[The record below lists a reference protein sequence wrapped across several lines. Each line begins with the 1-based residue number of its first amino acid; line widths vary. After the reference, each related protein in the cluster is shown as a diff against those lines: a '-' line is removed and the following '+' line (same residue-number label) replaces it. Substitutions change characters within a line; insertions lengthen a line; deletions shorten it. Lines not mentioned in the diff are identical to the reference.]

1 MTSYVRRFTAAS
13 SMALALGFGLVGLV
27 VVGMPSSAQAQQ
39 TGSNFREAGQRFQR
53 GVALYGEADYHAALV
68 EFKRA
73 YLLAP
78 NAAVLYNIG
87 ETQYQ
92 LQDYASAL
100 TTFTR
105 YLAESGPTA
114 AHRSEVESNVEILHA
129 RVGHLSIVTTPPGA
143 DITVDDQALGKT
155 PFDKPFLVS
164 IGHRKVIA
172 SIAGRPPITRYVDI
186 AADDNA
192 SVSLAVPPATDASQ
206 GVAPAASATPP
217 EDSGGSGS
225 TLRVVGWIATGT
237 FAAGA
242 VVFGLL
248 ANKEAGDL
256 SNDRGTYPVSA
267 STLTH
272 DSNLTTTY
280 AVLSDSLTAA
290 AIILGGITL
299 YSTLSASSSSTTT
312 RGSRDSVRVT
322 LGPASARF
330 QMTF

>member
-1 MTSYVRRFTAAS
+1 MALAS
-13 SMALALGFGLVGLV
+13 SMGLGLGAVAAMATPG
-27 VVGMPSSAQAQQ
+27 SAQAQQ
-39 TGSNFREAGQRFQR
+39 TGSNFHEAGLRFQR
-53 GVALYGEADYHAALV
+53 GVSLYNEADYHAALV

-100 TTFTR
+100 TTFQR

-172 SIAGRPPITRYVDI
+172 SIPGRPPITRYVDI

-206 GVAPAASATPP
+206 GVAPLPSTTPP
-217 EDSGGSGS
+217 EQSGGNGS

-248 ANKEAGDL
+248 ANKEAGTL
-256 SNDRGTYPVSA
+256 SNDRGTYPVSS

-272 DSNLTTTY
+272 DSNLTTTF
-280 AVLSDSLTAA
+280 AVLSDSFTAA

-299 YSTLSASSSSTTT
+299 YSTLSSSSSSTTT
-312 RGSRDSVRVT
+312 RGSRDNIRVT